1 MMSGLMNDHS
11 DVNADICNNNV
22 SPDARA
28 ARLCSMLESTMYEP
42 NLDRFLMNE
51 TWGDPLVQKKKSKLP
66 THD

>member
-51 TWGDPLVQKKKSKLP
+51 ATLLFKKKKIEASH
-66 THD
+66 T